1 MIGDKPLNIST
12 LTDIAQFLS
21 YQNIK
26 MDGLMTQQDKSLTSF
41 SSELETIQR

>member
-21 YQNIK
+21 EQNIK
-26 MDGLMTQQDKSLTSF
+26 MDGLMTQ
-41 SSELETIQR
+41 